1 MTYVEPRPA
10 RGAGPFVR
18 FVYWMARRRVGRVP
32 APVGIMAHQRAVLA
46 AAMGFELGFERARD
60 VDVKLKELAV
70 LNAASLVGCRFCIDI
85 GAAMAH
91 GHGVSEA
98 KLRALPFHESSDAFT
113 PLERSVLD
121 YTVQMTA
128 TPSRPD
134 PALVRALERDLGVAG
149 VVEITAAIAWENFR
163 ARFNHAVGAKEEG
176 YSEGMVCLL
185 PPAGEPTAHAAAE

>member
-18 FVYWMARRRVGRVP
+18 FVYWMAHRRLGRVP
-32 APVGIMAHQRAVLA
+32 APVAVMAHQRAVLA
-46 AAMGFELGFERARD
+46 AAMGFELGFERANA

-70 LNAASLVGCRFCIDI
+70 LKAASLVGCRFCIDI
-85 GAAMAH
+85 GSAMAH

-98 KLRALPFHESSDAFT
+98 KLLALPFHESSDEFT
-113 PLERSVLD
+113 PLERSILD

-128 TPSRPD
+128 TPSLPD

-149 VVEITAAIAWENFR
+149 VVELTAAIAWENFR
-163 ARFNHAVGAKEEG
+163 SRFNHAVGAKEEG

-185 PPAGEPTAHAAAE
+185 PLAAEPAAHAAAE

>member
-1 MTYVEPRPA
+1 
-10 RGAGPFVR
+10 
-18 FVYWMARRRVGRVP
+18 MARRRVGRVP
-32 APVGIMAHQRAVLA
+32 APVGIMAHHRAVLA
-46 AAMGFELGFERARD
+46 AAMGFELGLERARD

-70 LNAASLVGCRFCIDI
+70 LKAASLVGCRFCIDI

-185 PPAGEPTAHAAAE
+185 PPAGEAAHAAAE